1 LLPAKQKSPEPGREV
16 PLPQG
21 FPLLD
26 DVVAKAKQ
34 EQKLVVLDVSA
45 KWCVPCWQMKRT
57 FTDAKVKALLDRTV
71 WIKIDT
77 DEEPDLSKRLG
88 ESFAADLESAIGEV
102 SK

>member
-45 KWCVPCWQMKRT
+45 KWCVPCWKMKRT
-57 FTDAKVKALLDRTV
+57 FYRREGEGVTRPHSMDQDRY
-71 WIKIDT
+71 
-77 DEEPDLSKRLG
+77 
-88 ESFAADLESAIGEV
+88 
-102 SK
+102 